1 MFDHLQPYA
10 RVLKDLTAA
19 ANASKQLRRRLGQKK
34 KKKKPRLQITSQNQ

>member
-34 KKKKPRLQITSQNQ
+34 KKKPRLQITSQNL